1 MATLTLIQDAA
12 WVPRLLASVEARFD
26 KSLTEDPNGDELWLA
41 VDVRPGGIPPHSGVR
56 GPSAWRCGTAL
67 VTYFGE
73 WIMGCLRSKNSVS
86 PTLSLLISSMFARNS
101 AGISLRSPSRAAA
114 SDVKYMTMV

>member
-26 KSLTEDPNGDELWLA
+26 KSLTEDPNGDELCWLWTYGPEA
-41 VDVRPGGIPPHSGVR
+41 YLLIVAFAVR
-56 GPSAWRCGTAL
+56 GPGDAELL